1 MQGGARVA
9 HHRRTH
15 DHPHGQR
22 GQHERGERTAGV
34 GPARLRKARRGQDG
48 DQPRS
53 SREQQDEDQATP
65 QGRHGATHNG
75 RALVDGA
82 GARGTREHGSAPGGD
97 ADRKRDDEAQNDERE
112 GDGGTGADEGGH
124 GLSGEHGG
132 AEVAAHQTGDPRAV
146 LHDQRAVEAHLR
158 AQCLHAFGW
167 RVEAGHDGGDVAGQ
181 HAQRQEDHHGDGEE
195 RHNKQQQPA
204 YKVFHSPL
212 RVVGGR
218 HTRCAALAA
227 GPGSDRPGGSRIGCD
242 VTW

>member
-15 DHPHGQR
+15 DHSHGQR
-22 GQHERGERTAGV
+22 GQHKRGERTAGV
-34 GPARLRKARRGQDG
+34 GPARLREARRGKDG

-53 SREQQDEDQATP
+53 AREQQDEDQATP

-82 GARGTREHGSAPGGD
+82 GARGTREH
-97 ADRKRDDEAQNDERE
+97 
-112 GDGGTGADEGGH
+112 DGGTGADEGGH

-132 AEVAAHQTGDPRAV
+132 AEVAVHQAGDPPAV

-204 YKVFHSPL
+204 CKVFHSPL

-218 HTRCAALAA
+218 HMRCAALTA

-242 VTW
+242 VTWWRPAYS